1 MVGRIA
7 KLLGYKAT
15 ARESKGD
22 SVESHL
28 RRDGERILASC
39 PDSQMFTLNGPRPL
53 PWHGHYLR
61 GNGVPAVEVEGFDQA
76 VDGRPLHIQAL

>member
-15 ARESKGD
+15 ARESKGK

-28 RRDGERILASC
+28 RRDRKQILASC
-39 PDSQMFTLNGPRPL
+39 PDSQLLSLQRPRPF
-53 PWHGHYLR
+53 PWRHGDYLR
-61 GNGVPAVEVEGFDQA
+61 GNGVPAV
-76 VDGRPLHIQAL
+76 